1 MFDELVGLKIAPGWR
16 RQVQAA
22 IGGRH
27 GCTHITELLG
37 PVATVAYQTMYGQ
50 DARERRIKSNFT
62 DADKQ
67 SERSHLA
74 NSCVG
79 YADDQN

>member
-1 MFDELVGLKIAPGWR
+1 MCIRDS
-16 RQVQAA
+16 VQAA

-37 PVATVAYQTMYGQ
+37 PVATIAYQTMYGQ

-67 SERSHLA
+67 RERGHLA

-79 YADDQN
+79 YADDQD

>member
-1 MFDELVGLKIAPGWR
+1 
-16 RQVQAA
+16 
-22 IGGRH
+22 
-27 GCTHITELLG
+27 
-37 PVATVAYQTMYGQ
+37 MYGQ
-50 DARERRIKSNFT
+50 DARERRINSKFT

-79 YADDQN
+79 YADDRD